1 MCLWNN
7 HTIRNQRK
15 RPNVVA
21 GKPFLLYNYPEL
33 SGAVQ
38 CGMPADPA
46 YVEEIREEVVD
57 WGKQIPALSSGRK
70 VLTT

>member
-7 HTIRNQRK
+7 YTIRNQRK

-38 CGMPADPA
+38 CGMPADPV
-46 YVEEIREEVVD
+46 YVEEIREEVAD
-57 WGKQIPALSSGRK
+57 WGK
-70 VLTT
+70 